1 MINNLNSDKTISS
14 KHWLSTSNFCTEWN
28 IVWVS
33 NIRYSSKVTPSRVNF
48 LTKGTFRPL
57 HLISLFVWTS
67 KFVFKRLDF
76 SWYLHLFDHNNNTCL
91 FDFIKLNQHPNMNPF
106 KSEIL
111 TDEQQYF
118 ELINL
123 CEFSQMTNGLC
134 CIVPQEMAL
143 VQMTFILS

>member
-1 MINNLNSDKTISS
+1 
-14 KHWLSTSNFCTEWN
+14 
-28 IVWVS
+28 
-33 NIRYSSKVTPSRVNF
+33 
-48 LTKGTFRPL
+48 
-57 HLISLFVWTS
+57 
-67 KFVFKRLDF
+67 
-76 SWYLHLFDHNNNTCL
+76 
-91 FDFIKLNQHPNMNPF
+91 MNPF

-123 CEFSQMTNGLC
+123 CEFSQMTNVLC